1 MQEKVQK
8 QWPAVSES
16 GWPTREK
23 GCPRRPAPRLSRTG
37 RGSTRHPW
45 EFYSWED
52 NSLILWLGKTG
63 WDQVRFIPTMQG
75 WFNIPKST
83 NLIYQVN
90 RLTKKNHIIR
100 SISAENACDKIQHSF
115 VIKIFQARILEWV
128 AISSSRK
135 SSQPKDPARISSISC
150 TGRQILYHCPHWG
163 ARGAL

>member
-75 WFNIPKST
+75 WFDIPKST
-83 NLIYQVN
+83 NLLYQVN
-90 RLTKKNHIIR
+90 RLKKKNHIIR

-115 VIKIFQARILEWV
+115 VIKNSQKNRTREELPWVFPGRTVVRTPHFHFQGPGFNSWL
-128 AISSSRK
+128 
-135 SSQPKDPARISSISC
+135 
-150 TGRQILYHCPHWG
+150 GN
-163 ARGAL
+163 

>member
-100 SISAENACDKIQHSF
+100 SISAENACDKSQHSF
-115 VIKIFQARILEWV
+115 VIKNSQKNRTREELPWVFCGRTVVRTPHFHFQGPGFNPCL
-128 AISSSRK
+128 
-135 SSQPKDPARISSISC
+135 
-150 TGRQILYHCPHWG
+150 GN
-163 ARGAL
+163 

>member
-115 VIKIFQARILEWV
+115 VIKNFQKNRTREELPWV
-128 AISSSRK
+128 F
-135 SSQPKDPARISSISC
+135 C
-150 TGRQILYHCPHWG
+150 GRTVVRTPHFHFQG
-163 ARGAL
+163 PGFNPCLGN